1 MSSPFAPMKMQ
12 SLKAGEAAIPPD
24 PPNALKEIGRA
35 WEGFVASGEFVGTLP
50 RPVIAQSWQRCRELG
65 IDPFMDRAPTAI
77 SPEEIEAIL
86 RREDLGRAG
95 KQVLDE
101 FAGAVEGTGH
111 VIVLADARGR
121 IVHWAG
127 YRRLQRIL
135 DRLNLAPGGDWAE
148 TSVGPNGIGT
158 PLALGWPELV
168 FGGEHY
174 CRQWQPWVCY
184 GCPVREPATGRTLGG
199 VDITGPARKAHALTF
214 ALTVSIARSIE
225 QLLLV
230 FGLERRQALLTIC
243 RGVERRW
250 PSEGI
255 LAVDEGGRIVEMNSA
270 ASRALGMQPAVL
282 LNAPLAEVL
291 PQLWSPVQRSA
302 ESGGPVEE
310 GVAVRMPTGEKSALC
325 RVEPIVREGRSLG
338 SVVILSD
345 RSVFPRQKAGAARR
359 NPGAGSAK
367 YTFADILGDSPA
379 LREALHLTRATARSA
394 QQSPI
399 LLVGESG
406 TGKELVAHAIHAESR
421 RASGP
426 FVAVDCGAL
435 PRELVESELLGYAPG
450 AFTGARREGQ
460 PGKFEAAHEGTI
472 FLDEVDSLPVELQAK
487 FLRVLEG
494 GEVMRLGSASPVSVD
509 VRIVAACS
517 VDLRQKVEE
526 GTFRLDLYHRL
537 SAIEIF
543 LPPLR
548 ERGEDIL
555 LLASAFI
562 EQACAEAGKE
572 ALAVSPEV
580 ADCLRAYSWPGN
592 IRELRNVCARWAL
605 TVEGRQVLPE
615 HMPPHIREPVLLPP
629 ADVAS
634 GSLRRAEDA
643 IIRRTL
649 MESGGDVGEAA
660 RRLGIAKTTI
670 YRRLKRRSAG

>member
-1 MSSPFAPMKMQ
+1 MSSSFAPMKMQ

-50 RPVIAQSWQRCRELG
+50 RPVIAQSWQRSRELG

-77 SPEEIEAIL
+77 SSEEIEAIL

-184 GCPVREPATGRTLGG
+184 GCPVREPGTGRTLGG
-199 VDITGPARKAHALTF
+199 VDITGPVRKAHALTF
-214 ALTVSIARSIE
+214 ALTVSIARSVE

-291 PQLWSPVQRSA
+291 PQLWSPVQRSV

-338 SVVILSD
+338 SVVVLSD
-345 RSVFPRQKAGAARR
+345 RSGASTRERSRTAMRS
-359 NPGAGSAK
+359 PGPGPTK
-367 YTFADILGDSPA
+367 YTFADILGNSA
-379 LREALHLTRATARSA
+379 VLRETLKVARAAA
-394 QQSPI
+394 HSPHQKPV

-435 PRELVESELLGYAPG
+435 PRELVESELFGYAPG

-460 PGKFEAAHEGTI
+460 AGKFEAAHGGTL
-472 FLDEVDSLPVELQAK
+472 FLDEIDSLPMELQAK
-487 FLRVLEG
+487 FLRALEG
-494 GEVMRLGSASPVSVD
+494 GEIVRLGSATPVSVD

-517 VDLRQKVEE
+517 VDLRRSVQE

-537 SAIEIF
+537 SVIEIF

-548 ERGEDIL
+548 ERGDDIL
-555 LLASAFI
+555 LLATAFI

-592 IRELRNVCARWAL
+592 IRELQNVCTRWAL
-605 TVEGRQVLPE
+605 TVEGAEILLQHVAG
-615 HMPPHIREPVLLPP
+615 HIREAFPLKPL
-629 ADVAS
+629 AH
-634 GSLRRAEDA
+634 GGLRTAEDA

-649 MESGGDVGEAA
+649 MEAGGNVGEAA

-670 YRRLKRRSAG
+670 YRRLKRRSTR